1 MPREKV
7 FEIFARVDPGLTVI
21 DGGRRR
27 YRRKKKAKKLNEI
40 AGPALEPYNR
50 LPVTEEQWEKA
61 QGEVCPICRE
71 ETQQLLPYGFT
82 GKRKA
87 CKQYIERRTKLLEYK
102 ARVVAPKFGR
112 R

>member
-1 MPREKV
+1 MTERV
-7 FEIFARVDPGLTVI
+7 SEIFGKVDPGLTVI
-21 DGGRRR
+21 SGGMRRR
-27 YRRKKKAKKLNEI
+27 TRKKKAKKLVEI
-40 AGPALEPYNR
+40 REQALGPYHPTPMSR
-50 LPVTEEQWEKA
+50 EEWEKA
-61 QGEVCPICRE
+61 QGEVCPICSS